1 MNIKKTALTYNF
13 DGEGN
18 TSSITVSLSGNEGAD
33 YLNANIQVTPEDLTS
48 GQTFDNLTMKDI
60 TSIARAKLAK
70 ATAVKEQKEEQ
81 HGLSNDKDDLNVTEM
96 LIDIRE
102 RLARVEENTSNLD
115 STAIKASKAYS
126 IAKENQKDIEDL
138 NDRSKWTQRTAITAI
153 LIPIGLFL
161 LNKFM
166 GG

>member
-1 MNIKKTALTYNF
+1 M
-13 DGEGN
+13 
-18 TSSITVSLSGNEGAD
+18 
-33 YLNANIQVTPEDLTS
+33 
-48 GQTFDNLTMKDI
+48 
-60 TSIARAKLAK
+60 
-70 ATAVKEQKEEQ
+70 
-81 HGLSNDKDDLNVTEM
+81 SNDKDDLNVTEM

-115 STAIKASKAYS
+115 STATKASKAYS
-126 IAKENQKDIEDL
+126 IAKENQRDIADL

-161 LNKFM
+161 FEKLI

>member
-1 MNIKKTALTYNF
+1 M
-13 DGEGN
+13 
-18 TSSITVSLSGNEGAD
+18 
-33 YLNANIQVTPEDLTS
+33 
-48 GQTFDNLTMKDI
+48 
-60 TSIARAKLAK
+60 
-70 ATAVKEQKEEQ
+70 
-81 HGLSNDKDDLNVTEM
+81 SNDKDDLNVTEM

-115 STAIKASKAYS
+115 STAIKANKAYS
-126 IAKENQKDIEDL
+126 MAKENKKDITDL
-138 NDRSKWTQRTAITAI
+138 NERSEWTQRTAITAI